1 VTIEGVS
8 TKTPLPSTP
17 PLIIN
22 TVQTNNIMTKQ
33 QSFQAARN
41 VIAGKRLGLA
51 DVTRATLKAG
61 AVANGRTMEQVS
73 KASTMRLAFWA
84 SVGKSAI

>member
-1 VTIEGVS
+1 MTIEGVS
-8 TKTPLPSTP
+8 TDAPISSTP

-22 TVQTNNIMTKQ
+22 TVQTNNMTKQ

-41 VIAGKRLGLA
+41 VITAKRSDITRKGLQDA
-51 DVTRATLKAG
+51 AKRM
-61 AVANGRTMEQVS
+61 GRTGEQVA

>member
-1 VTIEGVS
+1 MTIEGVS

-22 TVQTNNIMTKQ
+22 TVQTNNMTKQ

-41 VIAGKRLGLA
+41 VITAKRSDITRKGLQTA
-51 DVTRATLKAG
+51 AM
-61 AVANGRTMEQVS
+61 ANGRSAEQVT

>member
-1 VTIEGVS
+1 MTIEGVS

-22 TVQTNNIMTKQ
+22 TVHTNDMTKQ

-41 VIAGKRLGLA
+41 VIAAKRSDTTRKGLQTA
-51 DVTRATLKAG
+51 AM
-61 AVANGRTMEQVS
+61 ANGRSAEQVT

>member
-1 VTIEGVS
+1 MS
-8 TKTPLPSTP
+8 TDAPISSTP

-22 TVQTNNIMTKQ
+22 TVQTNNMTKQ

-41 VIAGKRLGLA
+41 VITAKRSDITRKGLQDA
-51 DVTRATLKAG
+51 AKAM
-61 AVANGRTMEQVS
+61 GRTGEQVA

>member
-1 VTIEGVS
+1 MTIEGVS

-22 TVQTNNIMTKQ
+22 TVQTNNMTKQ

-41 VIAGKRLGLA
+41 VITSQRSDITRKGLQDAAKRM
-51 DVTRATLKAG
+51 
-61 AVANGRTMEQVS
+61 GRTGEQVA

>member
-1 VTIEGVS
+1 MTIEGVS
-8 TKTPLPSTP
+8 TKTPLPSSP

-22 TVQTNNIMTKQ
+22 TVQTNNMTKQ

-41 VIAGKRLGLA
+41 VITAKRSDITRKGLQTA
-51 DVTRATLKAG
+51 AM
-61 AVANGRTMEQVS
+61 ANGRSAEQVT

>member
-1 VTIEGVS
+1 
-8 TKTPLPSTP
+8 
-17 PLIIN
+17 
-22 TVQTNNIMTKQ
+22 MTKQ

-41 VIAGKRLGLA
+41 VITGKRLGLA
-51 DVTRATLKAG
+51 DTTRATLKAG
-61 AVANGRTMEQVS
+61 AIANGRTMEQAS

>member
-1 VTIEGVS
+1 MTIEGVS
-8 TKTPLPSTP
+8 TDAPISSTP

-22 TVQTNNIMTKQ
+22 TVHTNDIMTKQ
-33 QSFQAARN
+33 ESFQAARN
-41 VIAGKRLGLA
+41 VITAKRGDITRKGLQTA
-51 DVTRATLKAG
+51 AM
-61 AVANGRTMEQVS
+61 ANGRSAEQVT

>member
-1 VTIEGVS
+1 
-8 TKTPLPSTP
+8 
-17 PLIIN
+17 
-22 TVQTNNIMTKQ
+22 MTKQ

-41 VIAGKRLGLA
+41 VITAKRS
-51 DVTRATLKAG
+51 DITRKNLQDAAKAM
-61 AVANGRTMEQVS
+61 GRTGEQVA

>member
-1 VTIEGVS
+1 MTIEGVS
-8 TKTPLPSTP
+8 TDAPISSTP

-22 TVQTNNIMTKQ
+22 TVQTNNMTKQ

-41 VIAGKRLGLA
+41 VITSKRSDITRKGLQDA
-51 DVTRATLKAG
+51 AKRM
-61 AVANGRTMEQVS
+61 GRTGEQVA

>member
-1 VTIEGVS
+1 MTIEGVS
-8 TKTPLPSTP
+8 TKTPLPSTA

-22 TVQTNNIMTKQ
+22 TVQTNNMTKQ

-41 VIAGKRLGLA
+41 VMTAKRS
-51 DVTRATLKAG
+51 DVTRKGLQDAAKA
-61 AVANGRTMEQVS
+61 AGRSGEQVA

>member
-1 VTIEGVS
+1 MTIEGVS
-8 TKTPLPSTP
+8 TDAPISSSP
-17 PLIIN
+17 PCILN
-22 TVQTNNIMTKQ
+22 TVQTNNMTKQ

-41 VIAGKRLGLA
+41 VITAKRS
-51 DVTRATLKAG
+51 DVTRKGLQDAAKAM
-61 AVANGRTMEQVS
+61 GRTGEQVA

>member
-1 VTIEGVS
+1 MTIEGVS

-22 TVQTNNIMTKQ
+22 TVHTNDIMTKQ
-33 QSFQAARN
+33 ESFQAARN
-41 VIAGKRLGLA
+41 VITAKRSDITRKGLQTA
-51 DVTRATLKAG
+51 AMAM
-61 AVANGRTMEQVS
+61 GRSGEQVA

-84 SVGKSAI
+84 SVGKSCI

>member
-1 VTIEGVS
+1 MTIEGVS
-8 TKTPLPSTP
+8 TKTPLSSSP

-22 TVQTNNIMTKQ
+22 TVHTNNIMTKQ
-33 QSFQAARN
+33 ESFQAARN
-41 VIAGKRLGLA
+41 VITAKRSDITREGLQTA
-51 DVTRATLKAG
+51 AM
-61 AVANGRTMEQVS
+61 ANGRSAEQVT